1 MEIKEAKQE
10 LQDVIHK
17 ARELCAEETWNV
29 YHAYFKIL
37 AEQALDS
44 ASKEILRKIA
54 ASCLMYKNETENYPE
69 YDFPNEETA
78 RRIVYAVY
86 EPILLSKIK
95 HVLNHTDLTLLQ
107 KQAIEN
113 LWYSIQK
120 MLHFKTVKIFTVT
133 EVIFDSVIQTYY
145 DSL

>member
-10 LQDVIHK
+10 LQDIIHK

-44 ASKEILRKIA
+44 ASKEILKKIA
-54 ASCLMYKNETENYPE
+54 TKCLMYKNETENYPE
-69 YDFPNEETA
+69 YDFPDEETA
-78 RRIVYAVY
+78 RRTVYAVY
-86 EPILLSKIK
+86 EPIFQEKIR
-95 HVLNHTDLTLLQ
+95 HVLTHTDLTPLQ
-107 KQAIEN
+107 QQTVEN
-113 LWYSIQK
+113 LWDSIK
-120 MLHFKTVKIFTVT
+120 KILHFKTIKIFTFT
-133 EVIFDSVIQTYY
+133 EIVFDSAIQVYF